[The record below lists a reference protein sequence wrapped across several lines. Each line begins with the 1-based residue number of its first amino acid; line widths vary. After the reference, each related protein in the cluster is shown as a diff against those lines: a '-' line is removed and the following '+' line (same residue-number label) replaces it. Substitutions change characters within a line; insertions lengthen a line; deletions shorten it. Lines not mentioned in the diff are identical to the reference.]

1 MAQKKYVALSNLPV
15 VFTAVKNY
23 VDRSI
28 DAIPPYVLSP
38 ATATAIGG
46 VKPGSGLAVGADGT
60 LTVTGEATVNSV
72 EWAVIKNV
80 PKASGTAIGLV
91 KIGSNI
97 NVAADGTISVA
108 APVTKTSQL
117 TNDSSYVTTTQMTT
131 AISTAK
137 SEIIGGAP
145 ETYDTLKEIADYIAT
160 HASVETAL
168 NAAIGNKADKSYVD
182 TTFVKEADLVAAT
195 EAEIN
200 TAADGVFDA
209 A

>member
-23 VDRSI
+23 VDGQI
-28 DAIPPYVLSP
+28 GDIPEYTLPAASATVL
-38 ATATAIGG
+38 GG
-46 VKPGSGLAVGADGT
+46 VKVGANVN
-60 LTVTGEATVNSV
+60 VT
-72 EWAVIKNV
+72 
-80 PKASGTAIGLV
+80 
-91 KIGSNI
+91 
-97 NVAADGTISVA
+97 ADGTISVA
-108 APVTKTSQL
+108 APVTKVSEL
-117 TNDSSYVTTTQMTT
+117 TNDSSFVTSTQMQT

-195 EAEIN
+195 EAEI
-200 TAADGVFDA
+200 TAAATGVFDA